1 MWPYLI
7 TFELTDRAR
16 REPALSAVLRDMGA
30 VALTPSAWLMASDWN
45 ACAIVEQLRP
55 IVGVDDRLLVLEIG
69 DDIAALNLEHPLL
82 DAATVASEVQH

>member
-30 VALTPSAWLMASDWN
+30 VALTASAWLMTSDWN
-45 ACAIVEQLRP
+45 ACAILEQLRP
-55 IVGVDDRLLVLEIG
+55 IVGKDDRLLVLEISE
-69 DDIAALNLEHPLL
+69 DIAALNLKHPML
-82 DAATVASEVQH
+82 AGATLVSEVQN